1 MILYFA
7 GVPGGSL
14 AGWYKREA
22 ELVPMWTHRLWTY
35 YWIIEHRGVM
45 EKPDCIEM
53 FLDSGA
59 FSAWTKGAQIRIRDY
74 IAFIKRHQQYIDH
87 YANLDVI
94 ADTFKKRGAA
104 SALYRKAAE
113 ATLHN
118 QQVMEKAGLNPIPV
132 FHYGE
137 PFEFLQMYL
146 DKYEYIALGGLVGV
160 PVGLAIEFLD
170 KCFSDYICDN
180 EGMPKVKVHGFGLT
194 SLRIMLRYPFYSVDS
209 TSWVVTGRNGGIYVP
224 VYKNGKWVY
233 DENSLKITVSNRS
246 PNIKDKGK
254 HIETL
259 PPAMKK
265 QVLKYIHSK
274 GFVLGKSSFKQVPNG
289 YKLQENEKWAEK
301 ADGSTNTRMVEVIEE
316 PGLCNKYQLRDEINI
331 IYFNDL
337 AKHMKEWPWKFSIDK
352 STSLF

>member
-1 MILYFA
+1 MIFYFA

-59 FSAWTKGAQIRIRDY
+59 FSAWSKGAQIRIRDY

-118 QQVMEKAGLNPIPV
+118 QQVM
-132 FHYGE
+132 
-137 PFEFLQMYL
+137 
-146 DKYEYIALGGLVGV
+146 
-160 PVGLAIEFLD
+160 
-170 KCFSDYICDN
+170 
-180 EGMPKVKVHGFGLT
+180 
-194 SLRIMLRYPFYSVDS
+194 
-209 TSWVVTGRNGGIYVP
+209 
-224 VYKNGKWVY
+224 
-233 DENSLKITVSNRS
+233 
-246 PNIKDKGK
+246 
-254 HIETL
+254 
-259 PPAMKK
+259 
-265 QVLKYIHSK
+265 
-274 GFVLGKSSFKQVPNG
+274 
-289 YKLQENEKWAEK
+289 
-301 ADGSTNTRMVEVIEE
+301 
-316 PGLCNKYQLRDEINI
+316 
-331 IYFNDL
+331 
-337 AKHMKEWPWKFSIDK
+337 
-352 STSLF
+352 